1 MYKVFIENV
10 PLIIENKSSK
20 NVNLLSKFMPEL
32 KTNEYEDFVAHLKT
46 IKDSVV
52 LNEKEYDLFFRN
64 FKNIEAAGG
73 VVYHKKIDK
82 YLFIHRLGKW
92 DLPKGKIDEG
102 ETPEKAAVREI
113 REECGITGLKLIKP
127 IANTFHTYN
136 KYEDFWLKK
145 TYWFY
150 FEYEKNE
157 LLQPQFEEGITTA
170 RWFSKEEFHRIYA
183 NTYNTIVEVLNE
195 VE

>member
-10 PLIIENKSSK
+10 PLKIENKFSK
-20 NVNLLSKFMPEL
+20 NVNLLSNFMPEL
-32 KTNEYEDFVAHLKT
+32 KTKEYDDFVAHLKT
-46 IKDSVV
+46 LEDSLV
-52 LNEKEYDLFFRN
+52 LNEKEFKMFFKN

-127 IANTFHTYN
+127 ITNTFHTYN
-136 KYEDFWLKK
+136 KYDDFWLKK

-157 LLQPQFEEGITTA
+157 LLQPQIEEGITTA
-170 RWFSKEEFHRIYA
+170 RWFSKDEFHRIRA
-183 NTYNTIVEVLNE
+183 NTYNTIIDVLDEVG
-195 VE
+195 